1 MALPPKVRAGGVV
14 VTAADHQLDP
24 TVSALARFV
33 PPAITEKYSLVLP
46 EYPGTAQI
54 VELA

>member
-1 MALPPKVRAGGVV
+1 MV